1 MANEQTAGRGRL
13 GREFESPEDS
23 GIYMSLH
30 LLPCLQAEDMVLITS
45 AAAVAV
51 CRAIRAVTGDE
62 PVIKWVN
69 DIFLHDKKICGILAE
84 AITGSDGRIHVV
96 LGIGINVWT
105 NKTQL
110 SEQVQKIAGSLC
122 YVKEASL
129 SRNHLIGRVAQEFYN
144 IFFRI
149 QSREFIN
156 DYRRWSLVIGKN
168 IRFCRNEFWI
178 EGKAIDINEDGALL
192 VETENGTEVLNTG
205 EISVRLKNS

>member
-1 MANEQTAGRGRL
+1 MEDRLDIVDIKTQLQGECKVEILSTVDSTNLECKRRIREGRELPDLLVANEQTAGRGRL

-110 SEQVQKIAGSLC
+110 SEQVQKIAGSFC
-122 YVKEASL
+122 YVKEASQ
-129 SRNHLIGRVAQEFYN
+129 IGRAHV
-144 IFFRI
+144 
-149 QSREFIN
+149 
-156 DYRRWSLVIGKN
+156 
-168 IRFCRNEFWI
+168 
-178 EGKAIDINEDGALL
+178 
-192 VETENGTEVLNTG
+192 
-205 EISVRLKNS
+205 